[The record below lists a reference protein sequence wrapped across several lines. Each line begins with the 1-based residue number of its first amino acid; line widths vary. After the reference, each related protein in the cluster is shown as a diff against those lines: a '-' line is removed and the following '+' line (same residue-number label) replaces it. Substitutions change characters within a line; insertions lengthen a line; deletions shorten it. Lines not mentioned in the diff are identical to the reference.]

1 MRISFDSNAWETV
14 FEAADTHHAPIRA
27 ALQERRFEGFI
38 CAAAFRIEAI
48 TRKAR
53 TAYFAQPHMD
63 VRFGVVPMGNGKSS
77 LKGSIGPDNN
87 RHPGLPAIQTEKLR
101 RALGVGIKL
110 MYGGN
115 WMGLPEPPEIRD
127 RSHYVHEEA
136 DEARDREERQL
147 RASAEIA
154 ARGVGQAAFE
164 AANGWTDRARTSVK
178 AKQLIRACAEWADG
192 ELVEAHIAYRNDLLC
207 TNDFAKGSG
216 RSIFDST
223 NRAWLAQRYGVTFL
237 TLDELIAKVTP

>member
-1 MRISFDSNAWETV
+1 MRTSFDSHAWEAV
-14 FEAADTHHAPIRA
+14 FEATDTHHAPIRV
-27 ALQERRFEGFI
+27 ALRERRVEGFI

-48 TRKAR
+48 TREAR
-53 TAYFAQPHMD
+53 TAYFAQPYMD
-63 VRFGVVPMGNGKSS
+63 VSFGVVPTGNGKFW

-87 RHPGLPAIQTEKLR
+87 RHPGLPAIQIEKLR
-101 RALGVGIKL
+101 RALGAGIKL

-127 RSHYVHEEA
+127 RSHYVHEEP

-147 RASAEIA
+147 QASAEIA

-164 AANGWTDRARTSVK
+164 AADGWTDRARTPVE
-178 AKQLIRACAEWADG
+178 ARQLIRACAEWADG
-192 ELVEAHIAYRNDLLC
+192 ELVGAHIAYRNDVLC

-216 RSIFDST
+216 RSIFDAT
-223 NRAWLAQRYGVTFL
+223 NRAWLAKRYGVTFL